1 MKKIDK
7 VIFYSVTLLL
17 LLGILFV
24 YSSSYYIS
32 LKYTNNPYYF
42 LIRQSIWA
50 VLSFIVFIFFSN
62 YDYLKL
68 KKHIKPFI
76 LITIVLLLSVFIPG
90 VGRVSG
96 GARRWIN
103 LGLFS
108 LNPSEIAKLTVIIYL
123 SYILTKKQSKLVNFT
138 FGLLPPLLL
147 VTAVFF
153 VILMQSNFSTATL
166 LLLVSFVLFFT
177 GGASIKHIF
186 SIFIT
191 SLPILITFIIQ
202 VSYRKIRILSFLN
215 PWEDING
222 NGYHIIQSLRSF
234 AEGGFWGVGLGN
246 SVQKMGKLP
255 TPHTDFIF
263 SVIAEEIGFIGAF
276 LIALIYMVIFL
287 RGILIA
293 NRCENKFGQLL
304 AFGITSMIALHA
316 FLNMSIAAGIIP
328 PTGIPLPFIS
338 YGGSSMIIM
347 AASCGIL
354 MNISSYSYSSST
366 APAYTEIEN
375 IIQESF

>member
-191 SLPILITFIIQ
+191 SLPILITYIIQ

-215 PWEDING
+215 PWEDMNG

-255 TPHTDFIF
+255 TPHTAFIF

>member
-215 PWEDING
+215 PWEDMNG

>member
-215 PWEDING
+215 PWEDMNG

-347 AASCGIL
+347 TASCGIL